1 MKKVVFLILLGM
13 LALNA
18 FPQNSQGKLIGA
30 GKGTKVG
37 TANPPKKVTTP
48 SAKQNPTGGKK
59 YKAVDP
65 NEKYASTGYMSITD
79 LSFANIDTDNTIIDN
94 YGRKLY
100 AKEVKYLSP
109 RITYKGLANTEKEIT
124 LNVKIL
130 NEEGKL
136 QSGTNSPEGFTYS
149 KDFKVEPGDGKYE
162 KLSGWGTTAGG
173 SYKAGL
179 YTFEIWYKN
188 KMLFQKEIRL
198 YSGTTPIS
206 TSNLLSISSVSFANT
221 DKNGNIINDYGQTL
235 YDGKVQ
241 YLKPKIYYY
250 GKYSS
255 NQEAILYIRY
265 FKSSGDLVSG
275 TTSPLGFSYK
285 ETITIKP
292 GANNLTL
299 TGFGNES
306 ATNYTEGTCKVEI
319 WIDGEKLYDTS
330 VNIKSG
336 TNDYSS
342 NSIFD
347 QLFPLWGITLGK
359 TTWKQAEDAGYVVK
373 KWKDGPGRYMDVG
386 DVTFWDHKGEGKL
399 TEIYWLNYDADFPAT
414 WKEKGFSWNNS
425 YNTWLSTLR
434 DLGFTTKVTKEPNTK
449 EWQGRN
455 TLSADV
461 KAVSSD
467 GILELDLDFDYGKDG
482 YYTSSPKTLYSITF
496 RYKGN

>member
-1 MKKVVFLILLGM
+1 MKKVVFSILLGV

-18 FPQNSQGKLIGA
+18 YPQNSQGKLLGA

-37 TANPPKKVTTP
+37 TESPPQKTTISP
-48 SAKQNPTGGKK
+48 GKQNPNGGKK
-59 YKAVDP
+59 NKIVDS
-65 NEKYASTGYMSITD
+65 NEKYASSGYMSITD
-79 LSFANIDTDNTIIDN
+79 LSFANIDSDNNIIDN
-94 YGRKLY
+94 YGKKLY

-109 RITYKGLANTEKEIT
+109 RITYKGLANTEKQIT
-124 LNVKIL
+124 LNVKIFD
-130 NEEGKL
+130 EDGQL
-136 QSGTNSPEGFTYS
+136 QAGTNSPEGFTYS
-149 KDFKVEPGDGKYE
+149 KDINVEPGEGKFA
-162 KLSGWGTTAGG
+162 KLSGWGTSAGG
-173 SYKAGL
+173 SYNAGL
-179 YTFEIWYKN
+179 YKFEVWYKN
-188 KMLFQKEIRL
+188 KMLCQKEIRL

-241 YLKPKIYYY
+241 YLKPKLYYY

-255 NQEAILYIRY
+255 NQEALLYIRY

-292 GANNLTL
+292 GSNNLTL
-299 TGFGNES
+299 TAYGNES
-306 ATNYTEGTCKVEI
+306 ATNYKEGTCKVEI
-319 WIDGEKLYDTS
+319 WIDGEKLYETS
-330 VNIKSG
+330 VKIKSG
-336 TNDYSS
+336 TDDYYS
-342 NSIFD
+342 NSIFE

-373 KWKDGPGRYMDVG
+373 KWKDGPGRYTDVG

-399 TEIYWLNYDADFPAT
+399 TEIYWLNYDADFPAS

-425 YNTWLSTLR
+425 YNAWLSTLR
-434 DLGFTTKVTKEPNTK
+434 DLGFTIKVTKDPKTK

-461 KAVSSD
+461 KAISPD
-467 GILELDLDFDYGKDG
+467 GILELDLDFDYGKNG